1 MPVAREAER
10 KCVLV
15 KKENLEKMLA
25 KERTKK
31 ENTSF
36 QDKIKKDSIE
46 NEYSVDDNGFIS
58 LVGVRLKI
66 FDK

>member
-1 MPVAREAER
+1 
-10 KCVLV
+10 
-15 KKENLEKMLA
+15 MLA
-25 KERTKK
+25 KERKK
-31 ENTSF
+31 EEDKSL